1 MSKDKEYDDYCIKAG
16 IPNRNKAYNPAQQQ
30 DAYNPYQALQQDA
43 HQPIKHKHAALI
55 HAWADGAEIEIR
67 RSADA
72 PWEKTEA
79 PKWYSEFEYRIKP
92 EPKPD
97 IVRGFEVTK
106 DGTVWLSL
114 STANIRLTFD
124 GETGELKL
132 AEVL

>member
-1 MSKDKEYDDYCIKAG
+1 M
-16 IPNRNKAYNPAQQQ
+16 
-30 DAYNPYQALQQDA
+30 
-43 HQPIKHKHAALI
+43 KHIHAELI
-55 HAWADGAEIEIR
+55 HAWADGAKIEIR

-97 IVRGFEVTK
+97 IVDDYEILK
-106 DGTVWLSL
+106 DGSVWLSP
-114 STANIRLTFD
+114 STANVRLIFD
-124 GETGELKL
+124 GETGKLKF